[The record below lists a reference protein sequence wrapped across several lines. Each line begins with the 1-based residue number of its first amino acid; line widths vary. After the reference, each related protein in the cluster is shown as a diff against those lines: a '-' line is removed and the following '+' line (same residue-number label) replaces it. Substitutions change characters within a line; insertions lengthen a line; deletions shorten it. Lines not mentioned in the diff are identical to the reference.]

1 MGNLNLAW
9 LGGKFESEVS
19 SLSSENT
26 IVFILNMQ
34 VFKGKEVTFT
44 RKIVR
49 RWFRLLQKNWPSTPA
64 FQVGHLNTIS
74 APWGGNFNKP
84 IYKIK
89 RAGGSPSED
98 AEASKWST
106 SPSSFTVGLQFPL
119 NLAHTRKFLW
129 INWKVY
135 MNTLSRQMS
144 ISDIHAT
151 KVFPIEILL
160 HDIFAIYWLTQKEI
174 IRCINKETQ

>member
-1 MGNLNLAW
+1 
-9 LGGKFESEVS
+9 
-19 SLSSENT
+19 
-26 IVFILNMQ
+26 MQ

-98 AEASKWST
+98 AEASKWCT
-106 SPSSFTVGLQFPL
+106 
-119 NLAHTRKFLW
+119 
-129 INWKVY
+129 
-135 MNTLSRQMS
+135 
-144 ISDIHAT
+144 
-151 KVFPIEILL
+151 IEIRNDPLAPYHLL
-160 HDIFAIYWLTQKEI
+160 WDYNF
-174 IRCINKETQ
+174 R